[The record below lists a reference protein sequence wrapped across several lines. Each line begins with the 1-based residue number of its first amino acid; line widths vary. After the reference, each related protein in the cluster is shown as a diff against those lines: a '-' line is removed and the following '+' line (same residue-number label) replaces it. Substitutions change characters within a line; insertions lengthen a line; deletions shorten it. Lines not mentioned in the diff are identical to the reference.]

1 MIVSK
6 CISNNKTKSFEL
18 ILNLEK
24 LDQISS
30 KLVNE
35 FVNLLW
41 IFCALKLITVS
52 DPQLSVPW
60 GIQNT

>member
-6 CISNNKTKSFEL
+6 CISHNKTKSFEL